1 MGPRNP
7 ANEEPASNRLHSRN
21 PARFRHPRSAKQRN
35 PLFPEFLLLGSR
47 NRRASKATRRRDLRS
62 SFSLL
67 FFLPAS
73 FCRRRALR
81 RGGIL
86 RRPPRPARPAA
97 SLALPPHHASLQFP
111 AFRRYSPRLP
121 PHRRLVPRRR
131 APPVRPAALRARG
144 AVSGAHPIRNRG
156 IIRGYRGRRSRAK
169 TAQTAASHAD
179 DGPTCA
185 PTYTHEQSARMGGE
199 PRGEEPRGGRKFVG
213 CVVCGFPRGIC
224 RRNGDIRGRNA

>member
-7 ANEEPASNRLHSRN
+7 ENEEPASNRLHSRN

-35 PLFPEFLLLGSR
+35 PLFPEFLLIGSR

-62 SFSLL
+62 SLSLL
-67 FFLPAS
+67 FLLPAS

-144 AVSGAHPIRNRG
+144 ALSGAHPIRNRG

-199 PRGEEPRGGRKFVG
+199 PRGGEPRGG
-213 CVVCGFPRGIC
+213 
-224 RRNGDIRGRNA
+224 